1 MPPLE
6 KFEGML
12 PVDAVKSWLKR
23 NWIWTAMAVVIA
35 ALGGKLF
42 YTYAQ
47 MLPYVSNEHA
57 AWSSFGSLM
66 AGFFTLTGTVATIAT
81 LLFLARQ
88 NKEMQKVTQT
98 QMDTLTFERY
108 INHRKLFSEHLQ
120 ELVALHKNTFTF
132 RDPSSLY
139 TAFFPQNS
147 PHHCSFTTAPTFD
160 ENGDG
165 TNQLGEMLGKLRR
178 LKAYLHQSQFDE
190 DEPQELVLLLIT
202 LAYYIFMIEPTKLAQ
217 EGDIRFLT
225 NEYGINIY
233 SLKSFVDPCLSIAN
247 MLLRF
252 TDNPLVDVREFNS
265 ESRFVREALIK
276 RYHLQKAKHAIT
288 IHSEVKGIHVLA
300 FVYFEAQRLRED
312 GAFIFPQ
319 TVKLLN
325 AKFQSVEA
333 VKTLADD
340 FVFNDMLNVLLNE
353 VTIKVHEMDTGL
365 EYYNDAARVRDLLHT
380 LISRADNF

>member
-1 MPPLE
+1 MSL
-6 KFEGML
+6 KQILWSFGIVL
-12 PVDAVKSWLKR
+12 GAFAVIVFGLYWWNVGPISSDH
-23 NWIWTAMAVVIA
+23 T
-35 ALGGKLF
+35 
-42 YTYAQ
+42 
-47 MLPYVSNEHA
+47 
-57 AWSSFGSLM
+57 AWSSFGSLLSGVFTIVG
-66 AGFFTLTGTVATIAT
+66 AGATVGT
-81 LLFLARQ
+81 LLFLGKQ
-88 NKEMQKVTQT
+88 NHDMQEVTKA
-98 QMDTLTFERY
+98 QMATLTFERY
-108 INHRKLFSEHLQ
+108 INHRKLFADHLQ
-120 ELVALHKNTFTF
+120 ELVALHKDSFTF

-139 TAFFPQNS
+139 SAIFPKNS
-147 PHHCSFTTAPTFD
+147 PHHCSFTTAPTYD

-165 TNQLGEMLGKLRR
+165 TNQLGEMLSKLKR
-178 LKAYLHQSQFDE
+178 LKAYSHQSHFGD

-202 LAYYIFMIEPTKLAQ
+202 LAYYIFMIEPTKPAQ

-233 SLKSFVDPCLSIAN
+233 SLKNFVDPCLSIAN

-265 ESRFVREALIK
+265 DSRFVREALIK

-312 GAFIFPQ
+312 GAFLFPQ

-325 AKFQSVEA
+325 AKFQTVET

-340 FVFNDMLNVLLNE
+340 SVFNDMLNVLLNE
-353 VTIKVHEMDTGL
+353 VAHKVHEIDTGL
-365 EYYNDAARVRDLLHT
+365 EYYKDAARVRDNLHA